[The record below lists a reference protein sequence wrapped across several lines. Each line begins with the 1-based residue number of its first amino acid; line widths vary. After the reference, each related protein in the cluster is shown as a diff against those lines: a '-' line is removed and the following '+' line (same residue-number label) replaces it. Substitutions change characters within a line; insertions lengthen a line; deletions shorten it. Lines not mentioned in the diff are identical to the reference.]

1 MITILLV
8 ILLVIAVAMIGT
20 VLIQRSEGGALGIG
34 GGGQGGGLM
43 SARGSAN
50 LLSRATAVL
59 AFLFIAVCL
68 ILAVLTGGDRK
79 SASVVEGEAVPPTAG
94 EEAGP
99 AGPVLPESAGE
110 LLVIP
115 DREPVQTPIDEVP
128 AGPAIPDAGDEFLVI
143 PDDSTDSW
151 DPGASESPALPAT
164 PGADAVPSLP
174 DVDLPAVP
182 ESSGEVPAGTTAEP
196 LNPSDSADQPQTPL
210 LPSAD

>member
-34 GGGQGGGLM
+34 GGGGQGGGLM

-59 AFLFIAVCL
+59 AFLFISVCL
-68 ILAVLTGGDRK
+68 ILAVLTGGERK
-79 SASVVEGEAVPPTAG
+79 STSVVEGEAVPAAAG
-94 EEAGP
+94 EAESS
-99 AGPVLPESAGE
+99 GPVLPESAGE

-115 DREPVQTPIDEVP
+115 DREPAQTPMEDLP
-128 AGPAIPDAGDEFLVI
+128 AAPVIPDAGDEFLVI

>member
-1 MITILLV
+1 VITILLV

-59 AFLFIAVCL
+59 AFLFISVCL
-68 ILAVLTGGDRK
+68 ILAVLTGGERK
-79 SASVVEGEAVPPTAG
+79 STSVVEGEAAPAAAG
-94 EEAGP
+94 EAESS
-99 AGPVLPESAGE
+99 GPVLPESAGE

-115 DREPVQTPIDEVP
+115 DREPAQTPMEDLP
-128 AGPAIPDAGDEFLVI
+128 AAPVIPDAGDEFLVI

-164 PGADAVPSLP
+164 PGAEAVPSLP
-174 DVDLPAVP
+174 DVDLPPVP
-182 ESSGEVPAGTTAEP
+182 DDGNFAPAGAAPEP
-196 LNPSDSADQPQTPL
+196 PNPADSGGQPAAPL

>member
-1 MITILLV
+1 VITILLV

-68 ILAVLTGGDRK
+68 ILAVLTGGERK
-79 SASVVEGEAVPPTAG
+79 STSVIGDETTPSAIAGEA
-94 EEAGP
+94 ESS
-99 AGPVLPESAGE
+99 GPVLPESAGE

-115 DREPVQTPIDEVP
+115 DREPAQTPMDDTP
-128 AGPAIPDAGDEFLVI
+128 AAPAIPDGGDEFLVI

-151 DPGASESPALPAT
+151 DPGASESPALPAA
-164 PGADAVPSLP
+164 PGTEAVPSLP
-174 DVDLPAVP
+174 DVDLPPVP
-182 ESSGEVPAGTTAEP
+182 NAMDDAPIGASSEP
-196 LNPSDSADQPQTPL
+196 SNSADFADQPQTPL

>member
-34 GGGQGGGLM
+34 GGQGGGLI

-68 ILAVLTGGDRK
+68 ILAVLTGGERR
-79 SASVVEGEAVPPTAG
+79 SASVVGDEAAPPSATD
-94 EEAGP
+94 EAGP
-99 AGPVLPESAGE
+99 SGPVLPESAGE

-115 DREPVQTPIDEVP
+115 DREPVQTPMYDIP
-128 AGPAIPDAGDEFLVI
+128 SAPAIPDAGDEYLVI

-151 DPGASESPALPAT
+151 DPGASESTTLPAS

-174 DVDLPAVP
+174 DVDLPPVP
-182 ESSGEVPAGTTAEP
+182 EASGETPSGVAPDLPNPA
-196 LNPSDSADQPQTPL
+196 DSGDQPATPL